1 MPNHTATQ
9 VQIHGPT
16 TTLLPFE
23 QHLKLQEQD
32 PHYPVGFLQ
41 KFVPYDKNLFSG
53 NTEAWGTKWD
63 VYELGNI
70 EFEETP
76 NYHGFPTTAILKC
89 TWHTAWSPCI
99 EAMLTLSQLYD
110 VTVKLTYIDEGGFY
124 VGTTT
129 IIGGEK
135 NYEDSYS
142 GDDVP
147 EGMYKLFGADAWLN
161 EFELCLPDMDD
172 PEQVLKDMTYVD
184 QNARRRAK
192 RRIKKHLAQIEPA

>member
-89 TWHTAWSPCI
+89 
-99 EAMLTLSQLYD
+99 
-110 VTVKLTYIDEGGFY
+110 
-124 VGTTT
+124 
-129 IIGGEK
+129 
-135 NYEDSYS
+135 
-142 GDDVP
+142 
-147 EGMYKLFGADAWLN
+147 
-161 EFELCLPDMDD
+161 
-172 PEQVLKDMTYVD
+172 
-184 QNARRRAK
+184 
-192 RRIKKHLAQIEPA
+192 